1 MQHTAFGT
9 YRDGQILLD
18 TPAPTIVESRVQII
32 FLNEESNIKNLISK
46 VAPEKTVAQRQHE
59 AFERFFTAIDAID
72 DEPIT
77 DEDLDNFARNR
88 VNFIRELDL

>member
-1 MQHTAFGT
+1 MQHTAYGI

-18 TPAPTIVESRVQII
+18 TPAPAIAESRVRII
-32 FLNEESNIKNLISK
+32 FLNEESIGSNLMSK
-46 VAPEKTVAQRQHE
+46 VIPEKTVAQKQHE

-77 DEDLDNFARNR
+77 DEDLDNFAKNR
-88 VNFIRELDL
+88 VNFIRKLDL